1 MQDGGLKEKVAEEL
15 GKGQE
20 VTGRKK
26 DERRTDGDGDDGE
39 SRMLVRH
46 EKKWRR
52 ENNVERI
59 ATK

>member
-1 MQDGGLKEKVAEEL
+1 MQEGGLKEKVAQEL

-26 DERRTDGDGDDGE
+26 EDGDGDDGE

-46 EKKWRR
+46 KKKWR
-52 ENNVERI
+52 
-59 ATK
+59 